1 MVTRQSLELAALA
14 AGAVLARGHRGR
26 RVVRELSARQ
36 IMFSGVHAVGLVT
49 FLGAVTGLFM
59 LVSLV
64 VLFPGASNQAAVAR
78 AVTHLLVR
86 EVGPLATIVILILRS
101 CSAVV
106 VELGYM
112 RTQGELDAMEAAGLD
127 PVRLVLVPRF
137 AGLIVA
143 AFGLTVLFLVVAFG
157 TGVVATVA
165 LGRAPGLDAAVAR
178 FVTFLRPA
186 DLVLSLSKAVA
197 YGVTVAALSCRYGL
211 TVPRDLTRIPPA
223 VTRALVSSLLACV
236 VVGAA
241 LTLASL

>member
-1 MVTRQSLELAALA
+1 M
-14 AGAVLARGHRGR
+14 
-26 RVVRELSARQ
+26 VRELCARQ
-36 IMFSGVHAVGLVT
+36 IMFSGVHAVGLVS

-112 RTQGELDAMEAAGLD
+112 RTQGEIDAMEAAGLD
-127 PVRLVLVPRF
+127 PVRLVILPRF
-137 AGLIVA
+137 AGLVTA
-143 AFGLTVLFLVVAFG
+143 AFGLTMLFLIVAFG
-157 TGVVATVA
+157 TGVLASVG
-165 LGRAPGLDAAVAR
+165 LGRAPGLDVAIAR
-178 FVTFLRPA
+178 FVIYLHPA
-186 DLVLSLSKAVA
+186 DLALSLSKAVA

-236 VVGAA
+236 LVGGA
-241 LTLASL
+241 LSLVSG